1 MATEKRTAVRVLEE
15 RLEELES
22 ENESLREEKA
32 YYADVAK
39 KFRDTLSEMDFDD
52 EEEDDDND
60 DDDEEE
66 DDDNDDDDDEK

>member
-39 KFRDTLSEMDFDD
+39 KFRDTLSEMDFD
-52 EEEDDDND
+52 EEDDD
-60 DDDEEE
+60 DDDEE
-66 DDDNDDDDDEK
+66 DDDEK

>member
-1 MATEKRTAVRVLEE
+1 MVTEKRTAVRVLEE

-39 KFRDTLSEMDFDD
+39 KFRDTLSEMDF
-52 EEEDDDND
+52 EEEDDDGD
-60 DDDEEE
+60 DEE
-66 DDDNDDDDDEK
+66 DDDEDEK

>member
-39 KFRDTLSEMDFDD
+39 KFRDTLSEMDFE
-52 EEEDDDND
+52 EEEDDDG
-60 DDDEEE
+60 DEEDE
-66 DDDNDDDDDEK
+66 DDEK